1 VPLLAIATLAVDQL
15 TKWLIVNHLEVGQSI
30 YPVPALSGI
39 FGITYVTNT
48 GVAFGLF
55 KEAGTLFIFLAVIV
69 ISVLVVSARRLPKE
83 QWLVRVALGLMVGG
97 AIGNLIDRLRL
108 GYVVDFFDFKFWPVF
123 NVGDS
128 AIVVGVVLLAISMWY
143 EGRSTGAPQPRKSD
157 TSASGPL

>member
-1 VPLLAIATLAVDQL
+1 MKRVPIVPVLAIATLAVDQL
-15 TKWLIVNHLEVGQSI
+15 TKWFIVNHLEVGQSI

-55 KEAGTLFIFLAVIV
+55 KDAGTLFIFLAVIV

-97 AIGNLIDRLRL
+97 AIGNLINRLRL
-108 GYVVDFFDFKFWPVF
+108 GYLVDFFD
-123 NVGDS
+123 
-128 AIVVGVVLLAISMWY
+128 
-143 EGRSTGAPQPRKSD
+143 
-157 TSASGPL
+157 